1 MEEQMK
7 GRGTVTE
14 LWRSVFRRVKKP
26 MWYLVR
32 GLTGVR
38 IAMPIRYLDFAM
50 VGAEFYCSAARARE
64 RMPSPRLHPVEPVPG
79 KALVSL
85 MGLYYRHVDIL
96 VPYSEFAITI
106 PVAYQ
111 SAETGESGP
120 GLYYLHLPVTT
131 EDARW
136 GGVELYGF
144 PKYLADIV
152 FDATKTTCRCRLGVE
167 GREILCL
174 EVMRIATQSQSWY
187 AVNYTVRGDQL
198 VRSEFR
204 AEGQL
209 GEAEDP
215 SAAWVALGDH
225 PVAEELRGLEME
237 LSCVRCQDAPQASA
251 VLTKPLETLPL

>member
-1 MEEQMK
+1 MK
-7 GRGTVTE
+7 STGTVTE

-26 MWYLVR
+26 AWYLVR
-32 GLTGVR
+32 GLTGLRVE
-38 IAMPIRYLDFAM
+38 MPTRYLDFAM
-50 VGAEFYCSAARARE
+50 IGAEFYCSAAKARE

-79 KALVSL
+79 KALLSL
-85 MGLYYRHVDIL
+85 TALCYRHVDIL
-96 VPYSEFAITI
+96 VPYSEFAIAI
-106 PVAYQ
+106 PVEYQ

-152 FDATKTTCRCRLGVE
+152 FDATKTTCRCRLRVE
-167 GREILCL
+167 GREILYL
-174 EVMRIATQSQSWY
+174 EVTRIPTQTQSWHV
-187 AVNYTVRGDQL
+187 VNYTIRGDQL
-198 VRSEFR
+198 VRSELR

-215 SAAWVALGDH
+215 GGAWVVLGDH
-225 PVAEELRGLEME
+225 PVAEELRALEME
-237 LSCVRCQDAPQASA
+237 LSCIRYQDVPQASG
-251 VLTKPLETLPL
+251 VLTRPLETLPL